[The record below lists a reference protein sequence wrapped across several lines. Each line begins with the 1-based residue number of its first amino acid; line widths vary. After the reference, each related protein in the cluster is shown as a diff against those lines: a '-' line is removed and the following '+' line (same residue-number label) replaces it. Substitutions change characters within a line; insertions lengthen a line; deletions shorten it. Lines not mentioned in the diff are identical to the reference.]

1 MTSNVGPTVRRR
13 RLGQELR
20 RLRQEKGMTAEEV
33 AEELMVSQSK
43 ISRLENGRRSI
54 SQRDVRD
61 LCRTYKVED
70 KALVDSLMQ
79 MAKESRQQGW
89 WNAFGDVPY
98 SVYIG
103 FETDAASLRVYEPQV
118 MPGLLQTPKYAEA
131 VISGALPEV
140 APDQIAQRV
149 QVRLRRQ
156 ERITDPLA
164 PLRLWAV
171 VDEAAMRRVVGSHK
185 IMSDQLE
192 YLVRMSREPHVTVQ
206 ALPFGMGSHPG
217 MSGQFTILEFSDE
230 SDTSVVYLE
239 GVTSDLYLEKLTD
252 VQSYSMMY
260 EHLRAQALNVD
271 QSRQFITEVAQDHAR
286 RHGEG

>member
-118 MPGLLQTPKYAEA
+118 LPGLLQTPEYAEA
-131 VISGALPEV
+131 VISGALPE
-140 APDQIAQRV
+140 APQEQIAQRV

-156 ERITDPLA
+156 ERITDPLG

-171 VDEAAMRRVVGSHK
+171 VDEAAMRREVGSPK
-185 IMSDQLE
+185 IMADQLE
-192 YLVRMSREPHVTVQ
+192 YLVRMSHEPHVTVQ

-217 MSGQFTILEFSDE
+217 MSGQFAILEFSDE

-239 GVTSDLYLEKLTD
+239 GVTSDLYLEKLSD

-260 EHLRAQALNVD
+260 EHLRAQALNVE
-271 QSRQFITEVAQDHAR
+271 QSRQFISEVAQDHAR
-286 RHGEG
+286 RHEEG

>member
-1 MTSNVGPTVRRR
+1 
-13 RLGQELR
+13 
-20 RLRQEKGMTAEEV
+20 
-33 AEELMVSQSK
+33 
-43 ISRLENGRRSI
+43 
-54 SQRDVRD
+54 
-61 LCRTYKVED
+61 
-70 KALVDSLMQ
+70 
-79 MAKESRQQGW
+79 
-89 WNAFGDVPY
+89 
-98 SVYIG
+98 
-103 FETDAASLRVYEPQV
+103 
-118 MPGLLQTPKYAEA
+118 
-131 VISGALPEV
+131 
-140 APDQIAQRV
+140 
-149 QVRLRRQ
+149 
-156 ERITDPLA
+156 
-164 PLRLWAV
+164 
-171 VDEAAMRRVVGSHK
+171 MRRVVGNHK

-192 YLVRMSREPHVTVQ
+192 YLVRMSHEPHVTVQ

>member
-118 MPGLLQTPKYAEA
+118 LPGLLQTPDYAEA

-140 APDQIAQRV
+140 PQEHVAQRV

-164 PLRLWAV
+164 PLRLWVV
-171 VDEAAMRRVVGSHK
+171 VDEAAMRRVVGSPK
-185 IMSDQLE
+185 VMSDQLD
-192 YLVRMSREPHVTVQ
+192 YLVRMSHEPHVTVQ

-239 GVTSDLYLEKLTD
+239 GVTSDLYLEKLSD

-260 EHLRAQALNVD
+260 EHLRAQALNVE
-271 QSRQFITEVAQDHAR
+271 QSRQFISDVARDHAR
-286 RHGEG
+286 QHGEG